1 MVKDRLKV
9 KGIGMTFFL
18 LSALLFCGCG
28 KEESLEAVPYDGE
41 EYLRISEM
49 VLEEE
54 ELESAAESYEPLINI
69 NETLSV
75 PTCITKVEDTWFIVD
90 CYHDKVIYNSELNP
104 SLYTYH
110 VMASDLSKPHTMA
123 SDGTVYLVDDTENN
137 RVVIY
142 EKVGDKFINT
152 QAFNE
157 IGNRPHFTVYDE
169 NTDSFYVWSSESG
182 EMYCFRR
189 KADSTRVYLTDIRKI
204 EELSDIYVRSFS
216 IIDGDVYFVSGV
228 SESGEEPRIYQ
239 CNLSDL
245 SIKKSFEVPDEL
257 AGMVQITKIED
268 MYYITVS
275 TDITGNQDYATII
288 RTASLSDLGEQEY
301 EDIYEEYFIGGGT
314 PYYINKVDDT
324 YFLTEHRLVGHSI
337 WSFKVV
343 DGEIADV
350 ESVY

>member
-1 MVKDRLKV
+1 MVKDMLKA
-9 KGIGMTFFL
+9 KGLFITFFL
-18 LSALLFCGCG
+18 LSTVLLCSCKIEGAL
-28 KEESLEAVPYDGE
+28 ENVPYDGE
-41 EYLRISEM
+41 EYLRISDIVVKEDD
-49 VLEEE
+49 LDS
-54 ELESAAESYEPLINI
+54 LAESYEPLINI

-75 PTCITKVEDTWFIVD
+75 PTCITKVDDTWFIVD

-137 RVVIY
+137 RVMIY
-142 EKVGDKFINT
+142 EKVNDKFINT

-157 IGNRPHFTVYDE
+157 IGNRPHFTAYDE
-169 NTDSFYVWSSESG
+169 NTDTFYVWSSESG

-189 KADSTRVYLTDIRKI
+189 MADSSRVYLTDIRKI

-228 SESGEEPRIYQ
+228 SETGEKPKIYQ

-257 AGMVQITKIED
+257 AGMVQITRIED

-288 RTASLSDLGEQEY
+288 RTGSLSDLANHKY
-301 EDIYEEYFIGGGT
+301 EDIYEKYFIGGGT

-324 YFLTEHRLVGHSI
+324 YFLTEHRLVGHAI
-337 WSFKVV
+337 WSFKVIE
-343 DGEIADV
+343 GEITDV
-350 ESVY
+350 ESIY